1 MTAILEEPSILFGG
15 YIEKASFN
23 TGYGSQSSTAQVTI
37 VYEKDGPKATEDFTL
52 RFPALGTCVGIK
64 FGELEFVGMLQKWTE
79 SKDISGY
86 RYDIILESPSKILD
100 GVNVILGEFQGSA
113 YPLFLGTFTNQISNT
128 WNIFAQIENYAY
140 GGIFGGANT
149 NSAGYPGLAGLTL
162 MEQASRGELDFGGPI
177 MYGDSEYHLDLSEL
191 KQVIFSLSN
200 PELYRIDGQS
210 KSVSAIIDEA
220 CSLVMY
226 DYIVEFVPRTGSITN
241 GVISECNIIIRMID
255 KSRPPDLNVIRGAIK
270 NYEKN
275 GELISSS
282 FGRELIN
289 TVTQKLVI
297 GAPATRYV
305 HTDKAQLKQIWG
317 KTKGVKP
324 EYSARICLDDG
335 RLYPPGPNDKVTVL
349 SQIQTQPDPEPDI
362 MEVRAAV
369 HSFDSWVLYHVFRRY
384 LLSKATNA
392 TDKAKYT
399 NEIIDKYSDMLFTT
413 AYISD
418 FLISSITKGTFDA
431 VKLIDTSID
440 AAKKR
445 NQVTSGTYVYE
456 ELQKIHAAIK
466 GAGEEYWG
474 KKYWVTL
481 PAESGGKSNNIKFTS
496 EDFQYI
502 NSWEMADSAW
512 HEYPTPYGDIS
523 FYDGDGKL
531 KTTATWKF
539 IPDKYDYTNLGN
551 GYCFGAKGGI
561 SSVVNVEKDIYWI
574 KDDPSQV
581 GVPKCV
587 VDLPAVA
594 VFDQYTTEHNALY
607 HFLKIYFNYSDKQ
620 LLGMFGVCAEVA
632 STTFGIAP
640 DRAKPELV
648 GIAQVSTR
656 YRWGPWYNYK
666 TLNGA
671 SEVIVE
677 ESLSPETF
685 GGIDNMGA
693 FGSNYAF
700 VANAEVT
707 GVESGSIEL
716 AGMPVGSI
724 GRKFLVSGPYVTGI
738 DVNIGVGGIT
748 TSYKLNTWTPQ
759 FGKLAKYNADRFA
772 NLNKNLF
779 RFTQNKRD
787 KLEARPFQ
795 PQVYKD
801 RFFRNNRPQSINQAG
816 AAMITGQ
823 TKSAG
828 LPGDDLFQTNVQQ
841 GAPINQVNVVAQDP
855 LTTHTCSLEQIY
867 TPVMVAKKPDKADVD
882 SKPCFQVP
890 TDNYTTNS
898 KMPDSETINPYF
910 THDKN
915 DYNHTV
921 MNKGEVKHLSVKQNK
936 EEGQDLESVQTM
948 GFRGPMMLSGWGV
961 SNDMKKVPYDTDI
974 NEYHKDVGTNR
985 NLWKTGPI
993 DLRWDEE
1000 RKNWGPGF
1008 DFVEGY
1014 LKTEMTVASSKTSPT
1029 TFKVEVYR
1037 NRDDDIEENGLN
1049 LSTKDIKWQ
1058 ASIEEITGI
1067 NRSTKLKAK
1076 TGNYV
1081 ILMRINYEW
1090 RPIYVDCN

>member
-1 MTAILEEPSILFGG
+1 MAPILEEPSLLFGG

-23 TGYGSQSSTAQVTI
+23 VGYGSQSSTAQITI
-37 VYEKDGPKATEDFTL
+37 VYEHDGPKATEDFTL
-52 RFPALGTCVGIK
+52 RFPALGTCVGVK
-64 FGELEFVGMLQKWTE
+64 FGELEFIGMLQKWTE
-79 SKDISGY
+79 SKDLGGY

-100 GVNVILGEFQGSA
+100 GVNIILSEFQGNA
-113 YPLFLGTFTNQISNT
+113 YPLFLGTFTTQISNT
-128 WNIFAQIENYAY
+128 WNIFAQLENFAY

-149 NSAGYPGLAGLTL
+149 NSAGFPGLVGLTL
-162 MEQASRGELDFGGPI
+162 MEAASRGELDFGGPI
-177 MYGDSEYHLDLSEL
+177 MYGDSQYYLDLSEL
-191 KQVIFSLSN
+191 KQIISSLSN
-200 PELYRIDGQS
+200 PELYRIDGQA

-226 DYIVEFVPRTGSITN
+226 DYIVEFVPREGKITTGVM
-241 GVISECNIIIRMID
+241 GDCNIIIRMID

-270 NYEKN
+270 KYEQD

-282 FGRELIN
+282 FGRELMN

-305 HTDKAQLKQIWG
+305 HTDKGQLKQIWG
-317 KTKGVKP
+317 RTKGVKP
-324 EYSARICLDDG
+324 EYSSRICLDDG
-335 RLYPPGPNDKVTVL
+335 RLYPPSPNDRVTVL
-349 SQIQTQPDPEPDI
+349 TQIETKPDPEPDI

-369 HSFDSWVLYHVFRRY
+369 HSFDSWILYHVFRRY
-384 LLSKATNA
+384 LLSKATSLE
-392 TDKAKYT
+392 AKEKYG
-399 NEIIDKYSDMLFTT
+399 NEIIDKYASFIFTDATVNDFVLNRIADGTYT
-413 AYISD
+413 AMH
-418 FLISSITKGTFDA
+418 
-431 VKLIDTSID
+431 LIDTSID

-445 NQVTSGTYVYE
+445 NLVTSGTYIYE

-474 KKYWVTL
+474 RKYWVTL
-481 PAESGGKSNNIKFTS
+481 PAEIGGKANNIKFTS

-512 HEYPTPYGDIS
+512 HEYPTPYSDVS

-531 KTTATWKF
+531 KTSATWKF
-539 IPDKYDYTNLGN
+539 VPDKYDYTNLGN
-551 GYCFGAKGGI
+551 GYCFGTKGGI

-574 KDDPSQV
+574 KDKPTDV

-587 VDLPAVA
+587 IDLPAVA

-607 HFLKIYFNYSDKQ
+607 HFMKIYFGYSDKA
-620 LLGMFGVCAEVA
+620 LAGMFGVGAEVA
-632 STTFGIAP
+632 STIYGISP
-640 DRAKPELV
+640 DRAKPEMV

-666 TLNGA
+666 TLKGA

-693 FGSNYAF
+693 FGSNYAY

-716 AGMPVGSI
+716 AGMPVGTI
-724 GRKFLVSGPYVTGI
+724 GRRFLVSGPYVTGI
-738 DVNIGVGGIT
+738 DVNVGIGGVT

-779 RFTQNKRD
+779 RFTQDKRS

-801 RFFRNNRPQSINQAG
+801 RWFKNNRPGFLNQGG
-816 AAMITGQ
+816 ASMLGIQ
-823 TKSAG
+823 IKSAG
-828 LPGDDLFQTNVQQ
+828 LPGSEAFQTNVQQ
-841 GAPINQVNVVAQDP
+841 GAPINQVNAVAADP
-855 LTTHTCSLEQIY
+855 LVAHACSLEQVY
-867 TPVMVAKKPDKADVD
+867 TPVLVAKIPDPEDVGKKPT
-882 SKPCFQVP
+882 FQAP
-890 TDNYTTNS
+890 TDNYTAFS
-898 KMPDSETINPYF
+898 KMPDSKLLNPYF
-910 THDKN
+910 THEKN

-921 MNKGEVKHLSVKQNK
+921 MNKGEVKHLSVKQSK
-936 EEGQDLESVQTM
+936 EEGDELKSVQTV

-961 SNDMKKVPYDTDI
+961 SSDMKKVPFKDDI
-974 NEYHKDVGTNR
+974 NEYHEDVGTNR
-985 NLWKTGPI
+985 NLWKSGPI
-993 DLRWDEE
+993 DHRWDEE
-1000 RKNWGPGF
+1000 RKNWGCGF
-1008 DFVEGY
+1008 DFVRGF
-1014 LKTEMTVASSKTSPT
+1014 LKTNMTGAISKTEPT
-1029 TFKVEVYR
+1029 TFKVDVYR
-1037 NRDDDIEENGLN
+1037 NQDMTIEASGISKNVKEIKW
-1049 LSTKDIKWQ
+1049 LSTG
-1058 ASIEEITGI
+1058 EEITGI
-1067 NRSTKLKAK
+1067 NRTKSTGSA
-1076 TGNYV
+1076 GDYIV
-1081 ILMRINYEW
+1081 LMRVDYEW
-1090 RPIYVDCN
+1090 GPIYVDC